1 MNRLVGGNRQGTGA
15 DDAVMGSASSCIA
28 MVSLNAPFAVISLS
42 AVLAGKALARHGI
55 ALIRV
60 AMTVARLTRSQI
72 RAIFHAVVS
81 VSAFL
86 VSGRAKVSLEIHWP
100 PCLAYLA

>member
-1 MNRLVGGNRQGTGA
+1 
-15 DDAVMGSASSCIA
+15 
-28 MVSLNAPFAVISLS
+28 MVSLNAPFAVISLR

-55 ALIRV
+55 ALIGV
-60 AMTVARLTRSQI
+60 AMTVAGLTRSQVGS
-72 RAIFHAVVS
+72 IFHAVVS

-86 VSGRAKVSLEIHWP
+86 VSGRAKVSVKIHWP